1 MSLVHI
7 VGVIALILIGW
18 RYLVRHIFR
27 EITKTKLREIFTAVA
42 LFLVIGIA
50 LLMQQVELPMALMIV
65 LVEWI
70 INRRMTLEV
79 SAETMPEQ
87 SNPVILVGVSRM
99 VRLFR
104 AC

>member
-1 MSLVHI
+1 MIFGLADRLQLIDPAITGPLIVVVSLFM
-7 VGVIALILIGW
+7 ILIP
-18 RYLVRHIFR
+18 
-27 EITKTKLREIFTAVA
+27 
-42 LFLVIGIA
+42 
-50 LLMQQVELPMALMIV
+50 LLIV